1 MLVKVLKDHQKS
13 EDAGRWDAR
22 LDVSVREP
30 LKLVSKKKSLC
41 RAYNEKGGEK
51 MDCIGL
57 CCGVIY
63 ECLFS
68 TGILEWFNS
77 WSPIKCCF
85 ELVYWSGSTLG
96 HL

>member
-30 LKLVSKKKSLC
+30 LKLVSKK
-41 RAYNEKGGEK
+41 RAFVEHIMKREVKKWIVSASAAVLY
-51 MDCIGL
+51 M
-57 CCGVIY
+57 
-63 ECLFS
+63 S
-68 TGILEWFNS
+68 A
-77 WSPIKCCF
+77 CF
-85 ELVYWSGSTLG
+85 QLVYWSGSTLG

>member
-30 LKLVSKKKSLC
+30 LKLVSKK
-41 RAYNEKGGEK
+41 RAFVEHIMKRGGEK
-51 MDCIGL
+51 MDCIDL

-63 ECLFS
+63 DCLFS
-68 TGILEWFNS
+68 TGILDWFNS
-77 WSPIKCCF
+77 WSPIIKI
-85 ELVYWSGSTLG
+85 
-96 HL
+96 